1 MKVTIS
7 SGTSS
12 IDDVMRDEIRNRI
25 YSALSR
31 FSHSIDEITV
41 RIGETVRIGD
51 VVGTRG
57 RSQQLCRLSVRMKR
71 LGSFLVESVEEE
83 TLDAVSRAV
92 ECAEKQVL
100 RILDRRH
107 DVT

>member
-1 MKVTIS
+1 VKVTIS
-7 SGTSS
+7 SGMCS
-12 IDDVMRDEIRNRI
+12 IDDVMRDEIRSRI

-31 FSHSIDEITV
+31 FSPSIDEI
-41 RIGETVRIGD
+41 TVRIGD

-57 RSQQLCRLSVRMKR
+57 CSQQLCRLSVRMKR

-83 TLDAVSRAV
+83 TLDAVSRAAKR
-92 ECAEKQVL
+92 AEKQVL